1 MLRSLRE
8 NLVMKL
14 LALVISIMIW
24 LYVEAERNPMQRRQ
38 VNAQI
43 KLVGKAP
50 DNLIV
55 RVRPDMIP
63 VEVSGPRSEVEA
75 LDENPDPLPAGNNL
89 SRFAIRAVVDLN
101 TVSANTLRLPIIGYE
116 RPEGAPRVAVKGLR
130 QYVNVEVTRKLR
142 KPLPITPSFNN
153 AAPFGRRFT
162 TPRLVPSE
170 ASAVGTQQDLQQ
182 VDKLVVFIDSQ
193 EGGVREELPIRA
205 LDKDGVVLDNV
216 QIEPPTSRVQLG
228 LVEAPAER
236 TLLISV
242 PITGQPAPGHVV
254 TDLLIEP
261 PQVTLIGNADRLLPL
276 THVSTTEI
284 SLDGIQ
290 EETVRQASLQL
301 PPNVTVKEGRA
312 TVRVTIKVRE
322 LPGTARP
329 GAPQNP

>member
-1 MLRSLRE
+1 MFRSLRE

-14 LALVISIMIW
+14 LALITSIMIW

-38 VNAQI
+38 INAQI
-43 KLVGKAP
+43 KIVGKAP

-75 LDENPDPLPAGNNL
+75 LDENPDPLPVVNNG
-89 SRFAIRAVVDLN
+89 SRSAIRAVIDLN
-101 TVSANTLRLPIIGYE
+101 TVNANSPRLLITSYE
-116 RPEGAPRVAVKGLR
+116 RPEGASRVTVKGLR

-142 KPLPITPSFNN
+142 KPLTITPSFNN

-170 ASAVGTQQDLQQ
+170 AFAVGTQPDLQQ

-193 EGGVREELPIRA
+193 DGGVRDELPIRA

-216 QIEPPTSRVQLG
+216 QVEPPATRVQLG

-236 TLLISV
+236 TLLISA
-242 PITGQPAPGHVV
+242 PTTGQPPAGHIV
-254 TDLLIEP
+254 TDILIEP
-261 PQVTLIGNADRLLPL
+261 AQVTLIGNADRLLTL
-276 THVSTTEI
+276 THVSTAEI
-284 SLDGIQ
+284 SLEGIQ
-290 EETVRQASLQL
+290 EDTVRQAPLQL
-301 PPNVTVKEGRA
+301 PPDISVKGGRA
-312 TVRVTIKVRE
+312 MVRVTIKVRA
-322 LPGTARP
+322 LPGTARS
-329 GAPQNP
+329 GTPQNP